1 MADPTMMAVAA
12 ATVAAAAAN
21 QKPTGVRI
29 TLGGFL
35 FALMAYFS
43 AALCVVFVVGCLVR
57 LLG

>member
-1 MADPTMMAVAA
+1 MTDPAIIAVI
-12 ATVAAAAAN
+12 AAAAAN
-21 QKPTGVRI
+21 QKQTGGRI

-43 AALCVVFVVGCLVR
+43 AAMCVVFVVGCLVR